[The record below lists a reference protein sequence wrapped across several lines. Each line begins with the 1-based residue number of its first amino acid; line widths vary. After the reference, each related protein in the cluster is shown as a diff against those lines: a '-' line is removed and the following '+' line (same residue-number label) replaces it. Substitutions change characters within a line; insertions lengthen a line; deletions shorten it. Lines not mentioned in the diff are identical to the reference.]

1 MMVQRKRLACLALL
15 LCFITVLVGCGANAK
30 KNENWAYIVRDCRN
44 PYWEAVINAI
54 EAELPEGKELV
65 VFDSIGDIENETN
78 NVNKVM
84 AEGYQKVFVS
94 AVSQTESTNNVQSL
108 ILDGVTVVLV
118 DSMVNGCDEVYQVQ
132 SDRFSNGYQSM
143 TVLLENLP
151 ENAEVMVMNLENT
164 EQMMEGVQAALDEH
178 PGITVMDAF
187 LQKISNSN
195 DALEQF
201 QSTMEEKPGIQG
213 IWCVNGLMGEGIVN
227 YIISNGLEE
236 KVLVS
241 EGRSYPN
248 TPNELKRGCP
258 LASIAEDP
266 SAFGKAAG
274 ELMKQIEEDTVEKGA
289 TVLIPGILV
298 TRDNMEKYLDLSY

>member
-1 MMVQRKRLACLALL
+1 MMVQIKRLACLALL
-15 LCFITVLVGCGANAK
+15 LCFITVLFGCGANAK

-78 NVNKVM
+78 NVDKVM

-187 LQKISNSN
+187 MQKISNSN

-298 TRDNMEKYLDLSY
+298 TRDNIEKYLDLSY

>member
-1 MMVQRKRLACLALL
+1 MMVQRKRLVCLALL
-15 LCFITVLVGCGANAK
+15 LCLIISLFGCDANAK

-44 PYWEAVINAI
+44 PYWEAVVNAI
-54 EAELPEGKELV
+54 KEELPEGKELI
-65 VFDSIGDIENETN
+65 VFDSTGDIEIETN

-84 AEGYQKVFVS
+84 AEGYQRVFVS
-94 AVSQTESTNNVQSL
+94 ADSQTESTENVQML
-108 ILDGVTVVLV
+108 ISDGVTVVLV
-118 DSMVNGCDEVYQVQ
+118 DSIVNGCEEAYQVQ
-132 SDRFSNGYQSM
+132 TDRFTNGYQSM
-143 TVLLENLP
+143 TVLLEALP
-151 ENAEVMVMNLENT
+151 EKTEIMVMNLENT
-164 EQMMEGVQAALDEH
+164 EQMTEGVQAALDEH
-178 PGITVMDAF
+178 PGVTVVDVF
-187 LQKISNSN
+187 TQKISNSN

-289 TVLIPGILV
+289 TILIPGILV
-298 TRDNMEKYLDLSY
+298 TRDNIEDYSDLSY